1 MNLTM
6 WNLTKPLLTLNLAI
20 LLIQTV
26 IMTHVVLRIEARKL
40 EGGIG
45 VGCMT
50 ENLFLEAKFNS
61 SSV

>member
-26 IMTHVVLRIEARKL
+26 IMTHVD
-40 EGGIG
+40 
-45 VGCMT
+45 
-50 ENLFLEAKFNS
+50 
-61 SSV
+61 